1 MFNLLFLNTELPEW
15 VTDKVSLISIISIA
29 LIVLVLLLISMF
41 YKKAPTKKLAL
52 MALCIATS
60 FTLSFIKVKVS
71 LYGGSITF
79 LSMLPIIFFAY
90 TYGFSYGLTAGFI
103 YGILQF
109 IESPYILTVATFSL
123 DYILPFSSVMIAPLF
138 KNIIKNKVVSLPL
151 GVVAVYVLRIT
162 FHVLS
167 GIIFYEF
174 GYVYDGF
181 PQGSAFI
188 YSFVYNI
195 SYLLPDMIITIIGSI
210 FLAKSKIDERL
221 KLV

>member
-1 MFNLLFLNTELPEW
+1 MFNLLFLNTVLPDW
-15 VTDKVSLISIISIA
+15 ATDKVSLISIISIA
-29 LIVLVLLLISMF
+29 LIVIVLLLISIF

-60 FTLSFIKVKVS
+60 FTLSFIKVKLS
-71 LYGGSITF
+71 LYGGSITL
-79 LSMLPIIFFAY
+79 LSMLPLIFFAY
-90 TYGFSYGLTAGFI
+90 TYGFSYGLMAGFI

-123 DYILPFSSVMIAPLF
+123 DYILPFSSVMIAPIF
-138 KNIIKNKVVSLPL
+138 KKFIKNKAISFSL
-151 GVVAVYVLRIT
+151 GVVAVYILRIS
-162 FHVLS
+162 FHILS
-167 GIIFYEF
+167 GMIFYEF

-195 SYLLPDMIITIIGSI
+195 SYLLPDMILAVIGSI